1 MVIKKLKGSA
11 LKIFTGLSS
20 FQVLAMF
27 RRGLFYTY
35 LSIYIRN
42 FLGLSVTETTL
53 YATLPMIMSVF
64 FQNVVWGPISDKIQK
79 RRTLIILGELLAGVG
94 TIIVWFTHSL
104 FTNLYIAGYV
114 IIIGLTCIEAFWSMS
129 NIGWSALVSDIYKP
143 VERGKVLGQLQSL
156 GGIGR
161 ILGITIGGLIYAD
174 GLGFRN
180 GNLFFIASFVMFV
193 STIPMFLFT
202 PEGGIHLK
210 QEQELT
216 EGNTFQSNEPQVSD
230 FERSLRYF
238 VIFILAL
245 AFINFGRNSIAVPYS
260 QYLTLE
266 SGFGVDSVLLG
277 FIVNTRSVAT
287 ILIGFTAGF
296 LSKKFGHGKTLII
309 GTIIA
314 ISGLLITGLTG
325 LLHFIF
331 IGSFL
336 IGTAEVLIYASSY
349 AIASILIP
357 EEKRGKRFGIYNTTF
372 FLSWGIA
379 GTMISGPL
387 IDLLIF
393 QGRTEVFAYQMAF
406 ITGAILCL
414 IGLFIFIGLELW
426 LYKENKLH
434 RSM

>member
-1 MVIKKLKGSA
+1 M
-11 LKIFTGLSS
+11 
-20 FQVLAMF
+20 LAMF

-79 RRTLIILGELLAGVG
+79 RRTLIILGEILAGIG
-94 TIIVWFTHSL
+94 TIIVWYTHSL
-104 FTNLYIAGYV
+104 FTNLYLAGYI

-143 VERGKVLGQLQSL
+143 IERGKVLGQLQSL
-156 GGIGR
+156 GGVGR
-161 ILGITIGGLIYAD
+161 IIGITIGGFIYAD
-174 GLGFRN
+174 GFGFRN
-180 GNLFFIASFVMFV
+180 GNLFFIASFVMFI

-210 QEQELT
+210 KQDKNSLEKT
-216 EGNTFQSNEPQVSD
+216 NNNPEPKISD
-230 FERSLRYF
+230 FERSFKYF
-238 VIFILAL
+238 IIFIIAL

-266 SGFGVDSVLLG
+266 SGFAVDSVLLG

-296 LSKKFGHGKTLII
+296 FSKKFGHGKTLII
-309 GTIIA
+309 GTTIA
-314 ISGLLITGLTG
+314 ITALMVTALTG
-325 LLHFIF
+325 LLSLIF

-336 IGTAEVLIYASSY
+336 IGTAEVLVYASSY
-349 AIASILIP
+349 AIASVLIP
-357 EEKRGKRFGIYNTTF
+357 EEKRGKRFGLYNLTF
-372 FLSWGIA
+372 FLSWGLA
-379 GTMISGPL
+379 GTAISGPL
-387 IDLLIF
+387 IDFLIL
-393 QGRTEVFAYQMAF
+393 QGQTEVFAYQIAF
-406 ITGAILCL
+406 IMGAILCV
-414 IGLFIFIGLELW
+414 IGLIIFIGLEVW

>member
-1 MVIKKLKGSA
+1 LVFKKLKVSG
-11 LKIFTGLSS
+11 LKIFTGLSF
-20 FQVLAMF
+20 FQVLTMF

-42 FLGLSVTETTL
+42 FLGLTVTESTL

-64 FQNVVWGPISDKIQK
+64 FQNIVWGPISDKTQK
-79 RRTLIILGELLAGVG
+79 RRTLIVLGELLAGIG
-94 TIIVWFTHSL
+94 IIIVWGTHSL
-104 FTNLYIAGYV
+104 FTNLYLAGYV

-143 VERGKVLGQLQSL
+143 MERGKVLGQLQSL

-174 GLGFRN
+174 GFGFRN
-180 GNLFFIASFVMFV
+180 GNLFFIASFVMFI
-193 STIPMFLFT
+193 STIPMFLLI

-210 QEQELT
+210 EHQGTDKNLEAINDT
-216 EGNTFQSNEPQVSD
+216 PNVSD
-230 FERSLRYF
+230 FERSIKYF
-238 VIFILAL
+238 TIFIIAL
-245 AFINFGRNSIAVPYS
+245 AFINFGRNSISVPYS

-266 SGFGVDSVLLG
+266 SGFDVDSVLLS

-296 LSKKFGHGKTLII
+296 LSKKFGHGKTLIM

-314 ISGLLITGLTG
+314 IIGLIITALTG
-325 LLHFIF
+325 FLSFIF
-331 IGSFL
+331 VGSFL

-349 AIASILIP
+349 AIASVLIP

-372 FLSWGIA
+372 FLSWGLA
-379 GTMISGPL
+379 STLISGPL

-393 QGRTEVFAYQMAF
+393 QGQTEVFAYQMAF
-406 ITGAILCL
+406 MAGAIMCL
-414 IGLFIFIGLELW
+414 IGLIIFIGLEAW

-434 RSM
+434 RSI